1 MRGLLRRIIGSD
13 KDKFLATMDKIREY
27 SLASGGEI
35 TQPDLMEIFE
45 RLRLVRSEVLH
56 AVAPA
61 EKTRVRS
68 RTHLRLAGIRPFARS
83 GPGTLPHQMHL
94 PSGSLSS
101 SHEVRCASAADQGS
115 QKEDGTMVIPLDY
128 AGD

>member
-1 MRGLLRRIIGSD
+1 
-13 KDKFLATMDKIREY
+13 MDKIREY

-83 GPGTLPHQMHL
+83 GPG
-94 PSGSLSS
+94 S
-101 SHEVRCASAADQGS
+101 
-115 QKEDGTMVIPLDY
+115 
-128 AGD
+128 